1 MFLQGGYCP
10 MVDACAKQHVVKW
23 AVFRPRRRS
32 SPVFSQAL
40 YEGTFRTA
48 NVKAKEVDM
57 ENDIDNMSIHGCG
70 Q

>member
-1 MFLQGGYCP
+1 
-10 MVDACAKQHVVKW
+10 MVDACAKQHVIKR
-23 AVFRPRRRS
+23 AVFRPRPRG

-48 NVKAKEVDM
+48 DVKAKKVDM
-57 ENDIDNMSIHGCG
+57 ENDVDNMTIHWCG